1 MERTTTT
8 TTTAA
13 AAAAAPGPRK
23 HIVFDVVG
31 TCVSYDAFFDGVA
44 QHLGAKL
51 LGRGIPPRLFGFAW
65 MESAEREFT
74 FLSISGR
81 YRPYQDVFRALFYR
95 ILWMSGV
102 EAPRA
107 FATDAERDA
116 VVAAYSGLRL
126 RDGVGEALA
135 ALRASGFT
143 VWCLTT
149 GDVER
154 VRGYFLRGGVD
165 MPLENFRSCDN
176 QGVAKPALAAYEPL
190 FNSFADGDERW
201 FGAAHYWDVSAAKTV
216 GFKGAYCSVFEKEDC
231 RELFGVDV
239 DVMAETLPEM
249 AKKVI
254 AATS

>member
-1 MERTTTT
+1 MEG
-8 TTTAA
+8 AA
-13 AAAAAPGPRK
+13 SGPRK

-31 TCVSYDAFFDGVA
+31 TCVGYGAFFDGVA
-44 QHLGAKL
+44 AQIGPRL
-51 LGRGIPPRLFGFAW
+51 LARGIPPQLFGFAW

-74 FLSISGR
+74 FLSVSGR
-81 YRPYQDVFRALFYR
+81 YRAYRDVFRALFYR

-102 EAPRA
+102 ADPRA

-116 VVAAYSGLRL
+116 MVAAYAALRL
-126 RDGVGEALA
+126 REGVAEAFA
-135 ALRASGFT
+135 ALRAGGFT

-165 MPLENFRSCDN
+165 MPLENFRSCDA

-190 FNSFADGDERW
+190 FNSFAEEDEKW
-201 FGAAHYWDVSAAKTV
+201 FGAAHYWDVSAAKMV
-216 GFKGAYCSVFEKEDC
+216 GFKGAYCSVYEKEDC
-231 RELFGVDV
+231 KELFDV
-239 DVMAETLPEM
+239 EMDVMADTLPEM

-254 AATS
+254 AASTQT